1 MFHIS
6 PIQSTYPSASSVIN
20 TTRIKEIRYDTEMYK
35 NNKAEL
41 IDKKSKNTYCKWP
54 L

>member
-1 MFHIS
+1 
-6 PIQSTYPSASSVIN
+6 
-20 TTRIKEIRYDTEMYK
+20 MYK

-41 IDKKSKNTYCKWP
+41 IYKKSKNTYCKWP